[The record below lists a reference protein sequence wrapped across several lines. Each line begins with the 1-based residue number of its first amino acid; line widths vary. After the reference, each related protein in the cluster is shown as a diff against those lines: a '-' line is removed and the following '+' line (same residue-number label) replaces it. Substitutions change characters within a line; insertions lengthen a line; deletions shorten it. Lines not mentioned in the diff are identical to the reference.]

1 MTTPTPAIMPRNPTS
16 RAALEDLVSNLATR
30 IAADASPDLE
40 EVEIL
45 ATLTT
50 SLARL
55 IQARA
60 AERAIAKQR

>member
-1 MTTPTPAIMPRNPTS
+1 MTTPTPAAMPRNPTS

-30 IAADASPDLE
+30 IAAEASPDLE